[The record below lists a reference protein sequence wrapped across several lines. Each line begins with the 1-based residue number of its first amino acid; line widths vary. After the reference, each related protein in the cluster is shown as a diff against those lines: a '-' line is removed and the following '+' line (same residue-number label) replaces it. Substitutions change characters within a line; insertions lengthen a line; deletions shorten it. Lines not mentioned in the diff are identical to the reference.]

1 MAQWHARESARLSA
15 RVTLTNGSAKHHAP
29 IRLQSQFSRH
39 FCRNI
44 CIMKSLIALLG
55 AALLISG
62 TGCVSHRKYTELESR
77 KNSLVT
83 ENDQLKKQNESL
95 IASQT
100 ELTSQ
105 LEMRNKEIEELKLD
119 TADMGRQYRQL
130 RLQYD
135 KINEL
140 NDILSR
146 KSNELLSQAT
156 GENQKLA
163 GELSKTQEVLQKKE
177 DMLKALEADLNEKQA
192 DINKANAAL
201 KDREAR
207 LKELEDLLAAQS
219 AASEALREKV
229 QAALLGFK
237 DKGLTVREENGKVYV
252 SMEAK
257 LLFASG
263 STTVDPNGKK
273 ALVDLAKAIE
283 NEVDME
289 IIVEGHTDTDKL
301 SSTVAPRDNWEL
313 SVLRAT
319 EVVKI
324 MTANSNIKPTVLSAA
339 GRSEYHP
346 INAADKAKNRRIEII
361 LQPDLGELYKLIE
374 E

>member
-1 MAQWHARESARLSA
+1 
-15 RVTLTNGSAKHHAP
+15 
-29 IRLQSQFSRH
+29 
-39 FCRNI
+39 
-44 CIMKSLIALLG
+44 MKSLIALLG

-100 ELTSQ
+100 ELTAQ

>member
-1 MAQWHARESARLSA
+1 
-15 RVTLTNGSAKHHAP
+15 
-29 IRLQSQFSRH
+29 
-39 FCRNI
+39 
-44 CIMKSLIALLG
+44 MKSLIALLG

-100 ELTSQ
+100 ELTAQ
-105 LEMRNKEIEELKLD
+105 LELRNKEIEELKLD

-130 RLQYD
+130 RIQYD

-192 DINKANAAL
+192 DIDKANAAL

-207 LKELEDLLAAQS
+207 LKELEDLLEAQS
-219 AASEALREKV
+219 AASEALRAKV
-229 QAALLGFK
+229 QAALLGFQ
-237 DKGLTVREENGKVYV
+237 DKGLTVREQDGKVYV

-301 SSTVAPRDNWEL
+301 SSNTAPRDNWEL

-346 INAADKAKNRRIEII
+346 VNATDKAKNRRIEII